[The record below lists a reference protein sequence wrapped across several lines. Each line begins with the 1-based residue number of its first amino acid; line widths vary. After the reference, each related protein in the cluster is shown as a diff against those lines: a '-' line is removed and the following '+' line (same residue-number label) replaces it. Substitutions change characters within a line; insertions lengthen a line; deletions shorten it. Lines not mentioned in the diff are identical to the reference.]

1 MKIYFRKMSV
11 KFIILGCG
19 SSMGVPRVDGSFGK
33 CDPKQRKNYR
43 TRCSA
48 LIVSQTNNILI
59 DTSPDLREQ
68 LLKNKIKNITRVL
81 YTHSHADQTHGIN
94 DLRIFY
100 LKNNKKI
107 PIHAD
112 SATKKYLLNNF
123 KYCFKKTISYPPI
136 LKMNNLKKK
145 YTFKN
150 NKKSIQV
157 KSFKVKHGEIESTAF
172 IINNKCAYISDVSK
186 IYKKDFKILKKL
198 NFLIIDCLRY
208 TKHPSHYSL
217 DEVLE
222 LSKLL
227 KPKKT
232 ILTNLTAEMD
242 YQELKNKLPKNII
255 PAYDGMTLDL

>member
-1 MKIYFRKMSV
+1 MSV

-33 CDPKQRKNYR
+33 CNPKQKKNFR

-48 LIVSQTNNILI
+48 LITSKNINILI

-107 PIHAD
+107 PVHAD
-112 SATKKYLLNNF
+112 NDTKKYLIRNF

-145 YTFKN
+145 YIFRN
-150 NKKSIQV
+150 NENSIKV

-198 NFLIIDCLRY
+198 KYFIIDCLRY
-208 TKHPSHYSL
+208 KKHPSHYCL
-217 DEVLE
+217 DEVLD
-222 LSKLL
+222 LSKFL

-242 YQELKNKLPKNII
+242 YQELKNKLPKNVI
-255 PAYDGMTLDL
+255 PAYDGMILKL